1 MDPSSVTIFE
11 TTRYILNTITIK
23 TANMAK
29 TIVSLTKRVYAR
41 VLSYFLELD
50 ISNYIHKKTVLVKV
64 DFKRF

>member
-41 VLSYFLELD
+41 VLSYFLGLD
-50 ISNYIHKKTVLVKV
+50 ISNYIHKYTVLVKV